1 MSDHPAIMQVV
12 DGLQVGGKE
21 RLAVSLANKLA
32 SMGYRSFLV
41 SSRDADGPLR
51 ADIAPDVT
59 LWAAQRTSR
68 FDLAGLKRIA
78 RFIDDRE
85 IDVVHTHNH
94 FSAYLMRVVLWMSR
108 RKPVHVAHDHHGPA
122 MGDRVVGFYYWLML
136 RHVDAYV
143 SVSQELQAR
152 AQRLLKLPDDR
163 CLYIR
168 NGIDI
173 DPPHDPWPGP
183 PTVVQVANL
192 LEPKG
197 HQTAARAASIISKN
211 VDGFRWICLGRKASP
226 ATPYVSQLEQTI
238 ASLNLQGCMILQGQ
252 CLEVRRVLRQA
263 NVGVIASDSEG
274 LPLAMLEYMAE
285 QLPVVTTDVGQCA
298 DIINQAN
305 AGIVVPPGDGDAMA
319 QAVIKLLRDASY
331 ARQLGAN
338 GRKFVQEHF
347 STDAMVRQFF
357 SLYERLLM
365 QPKKR

>member
-21 RLAVSLANKLA
+21 RLAVSLANKLSA
-32 SMGYRSFLV
+32 MGWRSFLA
-41 SSRDADGPLR
+41 SSRDAEGPLA
-51 ADIAPDVT
+51 ADIAQGVT
-59 LWAAQRTSR
+59 LWAADRSSR
-68 FDLAGLKRIA
+68 FELAGLKRIA
-78 RFIDDRE
+78 RFIDDQK

-94 FSAYLMRVVLWMSR
+94 FSAYLMRVVLWMSS

-122 MGDRVVGFYYWLML
+122 MGDRVVGFYDWLML

-152 AQRLLKLPDDR
+152 ASRLLKLPEDR

-173 DPPHDPWPGP
+173 DPPHDAWSGA

-197 HQTAARAASIISKN
+197 HQTAAQAASIIKKN
-211 VDGFRWICLGRKASP
+211 IEGFRWVCLGRKACP
-226 ATPYVSQLEQTI
+226 PTPYVSQLEQTI
-238 ASLNLQGCMILQGQ
+238 ASLDLQDCMLLPGQ
-252 CLEVRRVLRQA
+252 CLEVRRLLRQA

-298 DIINQAN
+298 DIINQAQ
-305 AGIVVPPGDGDAMA
+305 AGIVVPPGDGDALA
-319 QAVIKLLRDASY
+319 QAVIKLLRDAGL
-331 ARQLGAN
+331 ARRLGAN
-338 GRKFVQEHF
+338 GRKFVQERF
-347 STDAMVRQFF
+347 STDAMVQQFV
-357 SLYERLLM
+357 SLYNMLLS
-365 QPKKR
+365 QRK